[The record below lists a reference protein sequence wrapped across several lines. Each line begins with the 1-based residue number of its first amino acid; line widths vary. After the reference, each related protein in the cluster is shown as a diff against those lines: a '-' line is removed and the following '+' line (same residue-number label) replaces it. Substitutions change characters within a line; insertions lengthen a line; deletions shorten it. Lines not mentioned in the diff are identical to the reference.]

1 MTTILVIDDDAAV
14 RESLKDLLEI
24 EGFQAIA
31 ASNGASGVLMAEQH
45 APNAILC
52 DLQMPEMDGYQV
64 LHTLQQNPITA
75 TIPFIFLTA
84 NATQSSV
91 RHGMTQGAD
100 DYLIKPCTT
109 EQLLAAI
116 ATRLAKHAAL
126 QTQSA
131 KELNN
136 LRSSISLSL
145 PHEFRTPLTA
155 ILTSAELLCDIA
167 DEATSE
173 EILEIAQTIQS
184 GTKKLYRL
192 VQNFLLYTKLELIL
206 RDQERSQTLPLG
218 ETYEPCNLIIGIA
231 TKLARH
237 RDRAAD
243 LQVDLSNAILACPHF
258 EVEKVMTE
266 LIDNAFKFSEKGTP
280 VQILSHPDHSAYQVD
295 IINQGRGMTKSQIA
309 SIGAYVQFE
318 RQYYEQQ
325 GVGLGLAIAH
335 RLLTLYGGQL
345 MIESVPNQLTC
356 VKAIFPLGQGQDL
369 E

>member
-1 MTTILVIDDDAAV
+1 MTTILMIDDDLLV
-14 RESLKDLLEI
+14 RESLKDLLEV

-31 ASNGASGVLMAEQH
+31 ASSGAAGVLLAEQQV
-45 APNAILC
+45 PDVILC
-52 DLQMPEMDGYQV
+52 DVQMPEMDGYQV

-84 NATQSSV
+84 NASKAQV
-91 RHGMTQGAD
+91 RQGMTQGAD
-100 DYLIKPCTT
+100 DYLVKPCTT
-109 EQLLAAI
+109 EELLAAI

-126 QTQSA
+126 QSQSE
-131 KELNN
+131 KQLSN

-155 ILTSAELLCDIA
+155 ILTSAELLHGIA
-167 DEATSE
+167 DEATPE

-184 GTKKLYRL
+184 GTRKLYRL
-192 VQNFLLYTKLELIL
+192 VQNFLLYAKLELLL
-206 RDQERSQTLPLG
+206 RETDRSHTLPLG
-218 ETYEPCNLIIGIA
+218 ETHEPGSFITGIA
-231 TKLARH
+231 RKLAQQ

-243 LQVDLSNAILACPHF
+243 LHVELGTAILACPHF

-280 VQILSHPDHSAYQVD
+280 IQISSHQDLTAYHIE
-295 IINQGRGMTKSQIA
+295 IINQGRGMTNAQIA
-309 SIGAYVQFE
+309 NVGAYVQFE

-325 GVGLGLAIAH
+325 GIGLGLAIAH

-345 MIESVPNQLTC
+345 IIESIPNQSIC
-356 VKAIFPLGQGQDL
+356 VKAIFPIGQ
-369 E
+369 EEERE